1 MDAEDGFNLVR
12 QITRNSKRICHS
24 GCGGVRMAK
33 CFLTGIEVP
42 MENAYLLDQ
51 GATRRA
57 LRSLRER
64 VAAMERLLAQ
74 FTPRDSV
81 EVYDY
86 KTRKPAVKPQ
96 RRLVCQSVASALS
109 ALYPE
114 AQLFITWPQFRE
126 RCVALSQQSQT
137 KPNGTAPASTQKP
150 MLVPA
155 PVTPEGGTLK
165 EKGNSKKQK
174 TAKPQGEKAD
184 TKTGGGHVSAQ

>member
-1 MDAEDGFNLVR
+1 
-12 QITRNSKRICHS
+12 
-24 GCGGVRMAK
+24 MAK
-33 CFLTGIEVP
+33 CFLTGIDVP

-64 VAAMERLLAQ
+64 VSAMERLLAQ

-114 AQLFITWPQFRE
+114 TQLFITWPQFRE
-126 RCVALSQQSQT
+126 RCTALTRQSQT
-137 KPNGTAPASTQKP
+137 KPDAVAMVPAPKP
-150 MLVPA
+150 MLVPTPSA
-155 PVTPEGGTLK
+155 PEDGAPKQKGT
-165 EKGNSKKQK
+165 GKKQK
-174 TAKPQGEKAD
+174 AKQPQNGRPGE
-184 TKTGGGHVSAQ
+184 KTGGGHVSAK

>member
-1 MDAEDGFNLVR
+1 
-12 QITRNSKRICHS
+12 
-24 GCGGVRMAK
+24 MAK
-33 CFLTGIEVP
+33 CFLTGIDVP
-42 MENAYLLDQ
+42 MESAYLLDQ

-114 AQLFITWPQFRE
+114 AQLFITWPQFQE
-126 RCVALSQQSQT
+126 RCLALTRQSQP
-137 KPNGTAPASTQKP
+137 KPNGVAMVPAPKP
-150 MLVPA
+150 MLVPSPNA
-155 PVTPEGGTLK
+155 PEDGAP
-165 EKGNSKKQK
+165 KQK
-174 TAKPQGEKAD
+174 GKKLKAKQPQNGKPVE
-184 TKTGGGHVSAQ
+184 KTGGDHVSAK

>member
-1 MDAEDGFNLVR
+1 
-12 QITRNSKRICHS
+12 
-24 GCGGVRMAK
+24 MAK
-33 CFLTGIEVP
+33 CFLTGIDVP

-96 RRLVCQSVASALS
+96 RRLVCQSVALALS

-114 AQLFITWPQFRE
+114 TQLFITWPQFQE
-126 RCVALSQQSQT
+126 RCAALTRQSQT
-137 KPNGTAPASTQKP
+137 KPNAVAMVPAPKP
-150 MLVPA
+150 MLVPSPNA
-155 PVTPEGGTLK
+155 PEDAAPKQKGTA
-165 EKGNSKKQK
+165 KKQK
-174 TAKPQGEKAD
+174 AKQSQNGTPGE
-184 TKTGGGHVSAQ
+184 KTGGSHVSAK